1 MLRARPWAQ
10 PGFTAA
16 ALLSMCA
23 FTAAET
29 IEEDMRA
36 QPYFYTALGAFP
48 SGSGGSS
55 TWGIGAGMD
64 FLMRGGFGLGGEVV
78 GFGNQNY
85 GFAIAALN
93 ASYHFAPSGQQLSPF
108 VKVGFG
114 TGGEVGYGGV
124 SFVNVGG
131 GVNLW
136 KLSGAAIRIEALDRF
151 PTQGGAHHV
160 SVQLG
165 LTF

>member
-1 MLRARPWAQ
+1 MTRARFWTQTGLTVVALVSLS
-10 PGFTAA
+10 GFA
-16 ALLSMCA
+16 
-23 FTAAET
+23 AAET
-29 IEEDMRA
+29 VEEDMRA
-36 QPYFYTALGAFP
+36 QPYVYTAFGAFS
-48 SGSGGSS
+48 SGAGGSA
-55 TWGIGAGMD
+55 TWGVGAGMD

-78 GFGNQNY
+78 GFGNQSY

-93 ASYHFAPSGQQLSPF
+93 ASYHFAPSANQLSPF

-114 TGGEVGYGGV
+114 TGGEIGYGGV

-151 PTQGGAHHV
+151 PAEGGDHHV

-165 LTF
+165 VTF